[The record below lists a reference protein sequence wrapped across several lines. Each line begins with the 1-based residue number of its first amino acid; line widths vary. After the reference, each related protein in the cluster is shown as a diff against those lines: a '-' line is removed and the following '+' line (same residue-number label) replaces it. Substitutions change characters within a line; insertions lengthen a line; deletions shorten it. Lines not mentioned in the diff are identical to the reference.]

1 MTAAG
6 AEQVSNDPFRLVGT
20 RLDGKYAVE
29 SVVAEGGF
37 AVVYRCAHSE
47 LQKTVALK
55 VLKIPAHHAQ
65 SERGEFFRKFAN
77 EARTIARIDHEAIV
91 RVLDFGSSIM
101 PTGDLAPWMA
111 LEWLEGQTLEHD
123 LDSRAETGV
132 AARSPAECL
141 ALLRPVIEAVALAHE
156 EGIAHRDIKPGN
168 LMMVTGRRGDVRM
181 KLLDFGIAK
190 VMTDD
195 DRAPSPGQTSTQAH
209 LQMFSLE
216 YAAPEQLSGTRT
228 GPWTDVHALSLVL
241 TEMLTGEQPYEGDDS
256 VEIFSE
262 ALSRRRPTPAR
273 WGLDVGPWEPV
284 LQRALALR
292 PADRYPDAG
301 SLLRA
306 LLAEVPQQAVW
317 REGLS
322 VPPAPSSD
330 RPAPTAAPV
339 QAPAPALAQAPEVE
353 PPTRDSDRITELL
366 PQPPRQA
373 PSRVSLDDDPE
384 PVRLPINR
392 MGWLGWAAGLLVI
405 VGIVAAVI
413 ATRQPA
419 TSQPPTPP
427 VAARPVAPPAP
438 EPAVAPAPEPAPAP
452 EVPVAVVPDVPTVTP
467 PPPPAAVAP
476 VVVAEPPPAAPTA
489 PRVAPTRAPVR
500 RARPARE
507 SDGRIPIE

>member
-1 MTAAG
+1 M
-6 AEQVSNDPFRLVGT
+6 
-20 RLDGKYAVE
+20 
-29 SVVAEGGF
+29 
-37 AVVYRCAHSE
+37 
-47 LQKTVALK
+47 
-55 VLKIPAHHAQ
+55 
-65 SERGEFFRKFAN
+65 
-77 EARTIARIDHEAIV
+77 
-91 RVLDFGSSIM
+91 
-101 PTGDLAPWMA
+101 
-111 LEWLEGQTLEHD
+111 
-123 LDSRAETGV
+123 
-132 AARSPAECL
+132 
-141 ALLRPVIEAVALAHE
+141 ALAHE

-168 LMMVTGRRGDVRM
+168 LMMVTSRRGDTKM

-195 DRAPSPGQTSTQAH
+195 DRAPSPGQTSTQPH

-262 ALSRRRPTPAR
+262 ALSRRRPTPDR

-301 SLLRA
+301 SLLKA

-317 REGLS
+317 REDRS

-330 RPAPTAAPV
+330 RPAPAPV
-339 QAPAPALAQAPEVE
+339 PAPAPEVE
-353 PPTRDSDRITELL
+353 PATRDSDRITELL

-373 PSRVSLDDDPE
+373 PERTSDDDPE

-392 MGWLGWAAGLLVI
+392 MGWLGWAAGLLGI
-405 VGIVAAVI
+405 VGVVVAVF

-419 TSQPPTPP
+419 PSRPPTTPP
-427 VAARPVAPPAP
+427 VAARPVAPPAI
-438 EPAVAPAPEPAPAP
+438 EAAPALVPAAAPAPAP
-452 EVPVAVVPDVPTVTP
+452 EVPAAVVPDVPTVAA
-467 PPPPAAVAP
+467 PPAAPAVAP
-476 VVVAEPPPAAPTA
+476 VVLAAPPPAAPTA
-489 PRVAPTRAPVR
+489 PRVTPTRAPVR
-500 RARPARE
+500 RARPAGE
-507 SDGRIPIE
+507 SGGRIPIE

>member
-1 MTAAG
+1 MTAASAS
-6 AEQVSNDPFRLVGT
+6 AEQASTDPFRLVGT

-29 SVVAEGGF
+29 AVVAEGGF
-37 AVVYRCAHSE
+37 AVVYRCAHTE
-47 LQKTVALK
+47 LQMTVALK

-65 SERGEFFRKFAN
+65 EARGEFFRKFAN

-111 LEWLEGQTLEHD
+111 LEWLDGQTLERD
-123 LDSRAETGV
+123 LDERAKTDL
-132 AARSPAECL
+132 AARSPAECF

-168 LMMVTGRRGDVRM
+168 LMIVTSRRGEVKL

-195 DRAPSPGQTSTQAH
+195 DRAPSPGQTSTQPH

-256 VEIFSE
+256 VELFSE
-262 ALSRRRPTPAR
+262 ALSRRRPTPGR
-273 WGLDVGPWEPV
+273 FGLDVGPWEPV

-301 SLLRA
+301 ALLKA
-306 LLAEVPQQAVW
+306 LLAEVPTQAVW
-317 REGLS
+317 REDLS
-322 VPPAPSSD
+322 GPPAPSSD
-330 RPAPTAAPV
+330 RPAPTPEPAAIA
-339 QAPAPALAQAPEVE
+339 APAPPPEPAPTPAVE
-353 PPTRDSDRITELL
+353 PAIPESGRITELL
-366 PQPPRQA
+366 PQPPLRA
-373 PSRVSLDDDPE
+373 ALDDEQDAE

-392 MGWLGWAAGLLVI
+392 MGWLGWAAVLVGLVS
-405 VGIVAAVI
+405 VVVAVI
-413 ATRQPA
+413 ATQRPSPSRPPA
-419 TSQPPTPP
+419 PRPS
-427 VAARPVAPPAP
+427 AARPVAPPPPLPVPVPAP
-438 EPAVAPAPEPAPAP
+438 PPVPAAPAAVVPEAP
-452 EVPVAVVPDVPTVTP
+452 PVAVPSVVAAPLP
-467 PPPPAAVAP
+467 AVAP
-476 VVVAEPPPAAPTA
+476 VVPAPPRTPS
-489 PRVAPTRAPVR
+489 R
-500 RARPARE
+500 RARPAGA
-507 SDGRIPIE
+507 SGGRIPIE